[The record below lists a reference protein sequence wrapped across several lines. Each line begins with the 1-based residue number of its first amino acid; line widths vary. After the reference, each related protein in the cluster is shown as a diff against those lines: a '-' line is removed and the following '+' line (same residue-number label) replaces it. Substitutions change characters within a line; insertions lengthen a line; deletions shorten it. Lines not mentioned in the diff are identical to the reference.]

1 MPLFEYQAINKNAQM
16 IKGSIEGTDRTTVIA
31 TLTKQGM
38 RPLSVK
44 IQTSRNKSGGIGIFK
59 PKVKSNDIVLFTR
72 QLSTMISAGVP
83 LLRALNTL
91 GSQAENPAL
100 KAVIEDLIKDVQ
112 GGSQL
117 ADALAKHPKAFSDIF
132 VNMVRAGEAAGIVDD
147 ILKRLATQVEKNA
160 SMKKKIKSAST
171 YPMVLLVLTTVAFF
185 GLMIFVIPTIGKILK
200 DLGGPNAKLP
210 ATTQGML
217 DVSAFMVSYWYIIVV
232 AVVVTIVFLRKYLST
247 DAGKLTVHKLV
258 LKMPVLKTLIMKI
271 SVARFTRTFASLV
284 GAGVS
289 VVEALRVTARAIGNK
304 VYENEV
310 NEAAKLVV
318 NGKQLS
324 QAIEGSKLFP
334 GIVPQM
340 LAVGE
345 ETGQT
350 DVVLVKVAD
359 FYEEEVDATIDSLS
373 SILEPIMIVIMGGA
387 VGFIAV
393 NVMGP
398 IASLSQNIQ

>member
-1 MPLFEYQAINKNAQM
+1 MPIFEYQAINKNGQM
-16 IKGSIEGTDRTTVIA
+16 TKGTIEGNERSSIVS

-38 RPLSVK
+38 RPLSIK
-44 IQTSRNKSGGIGIFK
+44 TQANKNKKGSLSIFK

-72 QLSTMISAGVP
+72 QLSTMVSAGVP

-91 GSQAENPAL
+91 QTQAENPSM
-100 KAVIEDLIKDVQ
+100 KAILEDLIKDVQ

-117 ADALAKHPKAFSDIF
+117 ADALASHPKVFSDIF
-132 VNMVRAGEAAGIVDD
+132 VNMVRAGETAGIVDD

-171 YPMVLLVLTTVAFF
+171 YPMVLLTLTVVAFF

-200 DLGGPNAKLP
+200 DLGGENAQLP
-210 ATTQGML
+210 ATTQAML
-217 DVSAFMVSYWYIIVV
+217 SVSDFMVSYWYILVGALV
-232 AVVVTIVFLRKYLST
+232 ALIFGLRKYLAT
-247 DAGKLTVHKLV
+247 DAGKLAMHKLV
-258 LKMPVLKTLIMKI
+258 LKVPILKTLIMKI

-289 VVEALRVTARAIGNK
+289 VVEALRVTAKAIGNK

-310 NEAAKLVV
+310 LEAAKLVV

-350 DVVLVKVAD
+350 DTVLIKVAD

-373 SILEPIMIVIMGGA
+373 SILEPVMIVIMGGA

>member
-1 MPLFEYQAINKNAQM
+1 MAIFDYQAINTNGQM
-16 IKGSIEGTDRTTVIA
+16 TRGTIEGTDRTTIIGA
-31 TLTKQGM
+31 LTKQGM

-44 IQTSRNKSGGIGIFK
+44 INTGTGKSFVRGFMK
-59 PKVKSNDIVLFTR
+59 PKIKTNDIVLFTR
-72 QLSTMISAGVP
+72 QLSTMVSAGVP

-91 GSQAENPAL
+91 QTQSSNPTM
-100 KAVIEDLIKDVQ
+100 KAILGDIINDVQ
-112 GGSQL
+112 AGSQL
-117 ADALAKHPKAFSDIF
+117 ADALAKHPNAFSDIY

-171 YPMVLLVLTTVAFF
+171 YPMVLLTLTVVAFF
-185 GLMIFVIPTIGKILK
+185 GLMIFVIPTIGKILT
-200 DLGGPNAKLP
+200 DLGGPDAQLP
-210 ATTQGML
+210 ATTQAML
-217 DVSAFMVSYWYIIVV
+217 DVSGFMVSYWYILVTVAIVL
-232 AVVVTIVFLRKYLST
+232 IVSIRKYVRT
-247 DAGKLTVHKLV
+247 NAGKLMIHRLILKL
-258 LKMPVLKTLIMKI
+258 PILKTLIMKI

-289 VVEALRVTARAIGNK
+289 VVEALHVTASAIGNK
-304 VYENEV
+304 VYEKEV
-310 NEAAKLVV
+310 NEAADYVV

-373 SILEPIMIVIMGGA
+373 SILEPVMIVIMGGA

>member
-1 MPLFEYQAINKNAQM
+1 MV
-16 IKGSIEGTDRTTVIA
+16 KGSIEGTDRTSIVA
-31 TLTKQGM
+31 TLTKQNL
-38 RPLSVK
+38 RPLSIK
-44 IQTSRNKSGGIGIFK
+44 LQTHKGKSKGIGFLK
-59 PKVKSNDIVLFTR
+59 PKVKTNDIVLFTR

-91 GSQAENPAL
+91 ESQAENPAL
-100 KAVIEDLIKDVQ
+100 KEVLGDLMKDVQ

-117 ADALAKHPKAFSDIF
+117 ADALAKHPKVFSDIF
-132 VNMVRAGEAAGIVDD
+132 INMIRAGEAAGIMDD

-171 YPMVLLVLTTVAFF
+171 YPMVLLSLTVVAFF

-200 DLGGPNAKLP
+200 DLGGPNAQLP
-210 ATTQGML
+210 PTTQAML
-217 DVSAFMVSYWYIIVV
+217 SVSDFMVSYWYIMVGIIVTIIVV
-232 AVVVTIVFLRKYLST
+232 LRRYLAT

-258 LKMPVLKTLIMKI
+258 LKIPVLKTLIMKI

-310 NEAAKLVV
+310 EEAAKLVV

-350 DVVLVKVAD
+350 DTVLIKVAD

-373 SILEPIMIVIMGGA
+373 SILEPVMIVIMGGA

>member
-1 MPLFEYQAINKNAQM
+1 MPVFEYQAINKTGQLT
-16 IKGSIEGTDRTTVIA
+16 KGMIEGTDRTGIIS
-31 TLTKQGM
+31 TLTKQGL
-38 RPLSVK
+38 RPISVRS
-44 IQTSRNKSGGIGIFK
+44 QSNKNKAGGISFLK
-59 PKVKSNDIVLFTR
+59 PKVKSTDIVLFTR
-72 QLSTMISAGVP
+72 QLSTMVSAGVP

-91 GSQAENPAL
+91 QTQVENPTMKEIL
-100 KAVIEDLIKDVQ
+100 EDLIKEVQ
-112 GGSQL
+112 GGAQL
-117 ADALAKHPKAFSDIF
+117 ADALAKHPKVFSDIF
-132 VNMVRAGEAAGIVDD
+132 VNMIRAGEAAGIVDD

-171 YPMVLLVLTTVAFF
+171 YPMVLLTLTVVAFF

-200 DLGGPNAKLP
+200 DLGGEDAQLP
-210 ATTQGML
+210 ATTQAML
-217 DVSAFMVSYWYIIVV
+217 DVSDFMVSYWYILVSALLAI
-232 AVVVTIVFLRKYLST
+232 IFGLRKYLAT
-247 DAGKLTVHKLV
+247 DAGKLMLHRIV
-258 LKMPVLKTLIMKI
+258 LKVPVLKTLIMKI

-289 VVEALRVTARAIGNK
+289 VVEALRVTAKAIGNK

-310 NEAAKLVV
+310 MEAAKLVV

-350 DVVLVKVAD
+350 DTVLIKVAD

-373 SILEPIMIVIMGGA
+373 SILEPVMIVIMGGA

>member
-1 MPLFEYQAINKNAQM
+1 MPTFEFQAINA
-16 IKGSIEGTDRTTVIA
+16 KGNVTKGTIDGVDRTTVIA
-31 TLTKQGM
+31 ALTKQGLK
-38 RPLSVK
+38 PLTIK
-44 IQTSRNKSGGIGIFK
+44 IQTAKGKKGLSFLK
-59 PKVKSNDIVLFTR
+59 PKVKTNDLVLFTR
-72 QLSTMISAGVP
+72 QLSTMVSAGVP

-91 GSQAENPAL
+91 ETQSENPTMKEIL
-100 KAVIEDLIKDVQ
+100 GELIKDVQ
-112 GGSQL
+112 SGAQL
-117 ADALAKHPKAFSDIF
+117 ADALAKHPKVFSDIY
-132 VNMVRAGEAAGIVDD
+132 VNMIRAGEAAGIVDD

-171 YPMVLLVLTTVAFF
+171 YPLVLLTLTVVAFF

-200 DLGGPNAKLP
+200 DLGGPDAELP
-210 ATTQGML
+210 ATTQAML
-217 DVSAFMVSYWYIIVV
+217 AVSDFMVSYWYIVVGIVI
-232 AVVVTIVFLRKYLST
+232 ALIVGLRKYLST
-247 DAGKLTVHKLV
+247 PGGKMNLHRLI
-258 LKMPVLKTLIMKI
+258 LKVPILKTLIMKI

-289 VVEALRVTARAIGNK
+289 VVEALNVTARAIGNK
-304 VYENEV
+304 VYEAEV
-310 NEAAKLVV
+310 NEAAKEVV

-350 DVVLVKVAD
+350 DTVLIKVAD

-373 SILEPIMIVIMGGA
+373 SILEPVMIVIMGGA

-398 IASLSQNIQ
+398 IASLSQNIE

>member
-1 MPLFEYQAINKNAQM
+1 MAIFDYQALNSKGQM
-16 IKGSIEGTDRTTVIA
+16 VKGSIEGTDRTSIIGA
-31 TLTKQGM
+31 LTKQGM

-44 IQTSRNKSGGIGIFK
+44 INTGKENSFGLSFFK
-59 PKVKSNDIVLFTR
+59 PKIKSNDIVLFTR
-72 QLSTMISAGVP
+72 QLSTMVSAGVP

-91 GSQAENPAL
+91 QTQASNPTM
-100 KAVIEDLIKDVQ
+100 KAVLGDIISDVQ
-112 GGSQL
+112 AGSQL
-117 ADALAKHPKAFSDIF
+117 ADALGKHPKAFSDIF

-171 YPMVLLVLTTVAFF
+171 YPMVLLTLTVVAFF

-200 DLGGPNAKLP
+200 DLGGPDAQLP
-210 ATTQGML
+210 ATTQAML
-217 DVSAFMVSYWYIIVV
+217 SLSDFMVSYWYIMLAIIAILFVS
-232 AVVVTIVFLRKYLST
+232 IRKYVRT
-247 DAGKLTVHKLV
+247 DAGHLMMHRLV
-258 LKMPVLKTLIMKI
+258 LKIPILKTLITKI

-289 VVEALRVTARAIGNK
+289 VVEALHVTARAIGNK
-304 VYENEV
+304 VYENKV
-310 NEAAKLVV
+310 NEAANLVV

-373 SILEPIMIVIMGGA
+373 SILEPVMIVIMGGA